1 MTLVF
6 DQIHP
11 YEKKGGGKNGWKLKI
26 LFSTILGSIPNK
38 NNMRIRNM
46 TLVFDQIHPY
56 EKKGGGKNE
65 WKLKLV
71 FSTIL
76 MSIPTKI
83 NTKMTNMKFIIHFS
97 PNTSVEAV

>member
-1 MTLVF
+1 
-6 DQIHP
+6 
-11 YEKKGGGKNGWKLKI
+11 
-26 LFSTILGSIPNK
+26 
-38 NNMRIRNM
+38 M

-97 PNTSVEAV
+97 PNTSVEAVSKKKCIEYNYKI